1 MYSFW
6 GFFFRVFSLHV
17 YRCLLHNVCASLC
30 NITPAIFVGPG
41 TAMPLYNYIYGVISV
56 INTFARANTC
66 CPRSYLLPGPR
77 GREGSCR
84 RREGGKTF
92 WTRFDRSRTF
102 SLGVYMHVRTLCE
115 SMRVCTRIRR
125 SAHKGSTGRGRRGN
139 TRSINRAMRTGG
151 GR

>member
-1 MYSFW
+1 L
-6 GFFFRVFSLHV
+6 GVFFRVFSLHV
-17 YRCLLHNVCASLC
+17 YRCLLHNVCASLY
-30 NITPAIFVGPG
+30 NITPAIFAGPG

-77 GREGSCR
+77 GCEGSCR

-102 SLGVYMHVRTLCE
+102 SLGVCICMCVHCASLC
-115 SMRVCTRIRR
+115 VCVH
-125 SAHKGSTGRGRRGN
+125 AFGGRRIKGPRGGDGGA
-139 TRSINRAMRTGG
+139 TRDQ
-151 GR
+151 